1 MQKKRVEKVK
11 HQGARSSVV
20 VSFQTCSERDAEFSV
35 LHLMFMDF
43 GDQWDVSEDKLHAAG
58 SSLFWSFKKE
68 IRHNINWIHNMQ
80 LKYSSILKGSV
91 TVWLQL
97 WVSVWIPG
105 CFLVSYR
112 VQAPGRQIWATDHSH
127 SCPFPM
133 ACLLRMCGRLG
144 QSLLLWI
151 RTDRGGGDAL

>member
-1 MQKKRVEKVK
+1 M
-11 HQGARSSVV
+11 
-20 VSFQTCSERDAEFSV
+20 

-68 IRHNINWIHNMQ
+68 IRHNVDWIHNMK
-80 LKYSSILKGSV
+80 LKYSSVLKGSV

-97 WVSVWIPG
+97 WVSLWIPG

-112 VQAPGRQIWATDHSH
+112 IQAPGRQIWATDHSH
-127 SCPFPM
+127 P
-133 ACLLRMCGRLG
+133 LLPLPHGLPSENVWASG
-144 QSLLLWI
+144 AITSAVDQ
-151 RTDRGGGDAL
+151 D